1 MMTAIAR
8 AVYFSFQMERPW
20 GHWLQEN
27 YVHHEVIRGI
37 HNLSRQPGNQ
47 ESLPGRDGG
56 TGLMNANGESGLA

>member
-1 MMTAIAR
+1 LKR
-8 AVYFSFQMERPW
+8 ER
-20 GHWLQEN
+20 LQEN
-27 YVHHEVIRGI
+27 YEHHEVIRGI